1 MVISPNCVSFDG
13 LKKVSTH
20 SRHLSDVWGQNGKMV
35 PVSPKGVSKSCFK
48 LMILFDARRT
58 VQQLRPCRVLE
69 AILIP
74 AEGFPSRQ
82 NRPKKEL

>member
-20 SRHLSDVWGQNGKMV
+20 SCHLSDVWGQNGKMV

-48 LMILFDARRT
+48 LMILFVYIALVSVFLSAHPFIIFGIT
-58 VQQLRPCRVLE
+58 KAFAAMQ
-69 AILIP
+69 
-74 AEGFPSRQ
+74 
-82 NRPKKEL
+82 